1 MFEDELTGLA
11 EHLDFEAGA
20 EDMELWA
27 MRREAESEA
36 RMEAQIYEMEEEE
49 RRAEH
54 EAQQADP
61 MRAVCEDHSYDFWG
75 IPYDECRPTEDDE
88 IPF

>member
-27 MRREAESEA
+27 MRREAEGEA
-36 RMEAQIYEMEEEE
+36 RMEAQIHEMEEEE
-49 RRAEH
+49 RRAGH

-61 MRAVCEDHSYDFWG
+61 MRAVCEDACDFWG
-75 IPYDECRPTEDDE
+75 IPYGECRTTEDDA